1 MGLCH
6 HHRAWR
12 LDNFASV
19 EKKSRMMNFRR
30 LSLLIWAVLAGVLI
44 TSWIGSTRLLSG
56 TFHIENITF
65 AANVIFI
72 FTTVLAAIL
81 LHLVLPKVM
90 PKKIAVITFLL
101 PLLVLLALLV

>member
-12 LDNFASV
+12 LDNFAGV

-56 TFHIENITF
+56 TFHIENIAL
-65 AANVIFI
+65 AANIIFVI
-72 FTTVLAAIL
+72 TTIVTALL
-81 LHLVLPKVM
+81 LHFVLPNVM
-90 PKKIAVITFLL
+90 PKKLAVIAFLL